1 MRQEQPSNK
10 SSIFVFKL
18 PFSQT
23 SIKPML
29 LKVLLS
35 QFFYLKEWMPATD
48 HLYTKFSIHTHSIS
62 HRPTLLIFSPS

>member
-18 PFSQT
+18 AFSQT
-23 SIKPML
+23 SIKPTL

-48 HLYTKFSIHTHSIS
+48 HLFSIHTHSIS
-62 HRPTLLIFSPS
+62 HRPTLLIFSPV